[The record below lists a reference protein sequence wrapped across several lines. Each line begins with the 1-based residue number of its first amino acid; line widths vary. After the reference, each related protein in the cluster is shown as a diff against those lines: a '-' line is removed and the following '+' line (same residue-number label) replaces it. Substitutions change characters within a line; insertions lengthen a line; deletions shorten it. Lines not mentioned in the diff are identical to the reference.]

1 MTDVETP
8 DEDCPAWLREIRN
21 TLGVSSQ
28 FILEGNVRD
37 RVISV
42 APGESAPVLLPS
54 IAAALAPWLV
64 HDGYTVLLRV
74 RPVGN
79 GLNLSVVSPDPGDA
93 EADRERASSFLQSI
107 PMNPNDPSS
116 GSILPRSQSI
126 GSGVTISTESLAG
139 LVAGVALAN
148 QEQASASS
156 GDGGTE
162 GDSDGRLRCVL
173 FCEEAGRLIRRPG
186 QLQPEE
192 QALFVAVQR
201 IALGATEW
209 KKPGT
214 GDSARFNPVFWLVQN
229 ERELPDW
236 FLDTGERV
244 RVVAVP
250 MPSHETRIKA
260 ARQFGRRFQDFRDA
274 EVGEQES
281 LAKRFA
287 DHSHGMTIEAMGA
300 ATRIAK
306 EQGTGMTRIEDAI
319 RAHRVGEIDNPW
331 RSANLKKN
339 IKAQSEEIQKKVL
352 GQEAAIR
359 QSLDIIIRSATGM
372 TAAHGSPNATKPRG
386 VLFFGGPTGVGKTE
400 LAKQLATL
408 VFGNEAAITRF
419 DMSEFSDEHT
429 AARLIGSPPG
439 YVGFDAGGE
448 LTNAM
453 REKPFSLVLFDEVE
467 KADGRILDKFLQ
479 ILDEGRLTDGRGN
492 TVHFTE
498 AIIVFTSNLGVMEDT
513 YDDHGRFTGRE
524 PKIFPKTPAEE
535 AEREIRAGIAQY
547 FESKL
552 GRPELLNRIG
562 ENIVVF
568 QFIQRDVGEQILD
581 LLLENVKRRVKAE
594 HDLTLDVPEP
604 ALKQLQDITLEDDI
618 EQGGRGIG
626 SRLEFALV
634 NPLSR
639 ALFDVDYEPRST
651 LTVKSITEVAGNFEI
666 ELES

>member
-1 MTDVETP
+1 
-8 DEDCPAWLREIRN
+8 
-21 TLGVSSQ
+21 
-28 FILEGNVRD
+28 
-37 RVISV
+37 
-42 APGESAPVLLPS
+42 
-54 IAAALAPWLV
+54 
-64 HDGYTVLLRV
+64 
-74 RPVGN
+74 
-79 GLNLSVVSPDPGDA
+79 VVSPSPDGA
-93 EADRERASSFLQSI
+93 VADRERASEFLRSI
-107 PMNPNDPSS
+107 PINPNDPVSS
-116 GSILPRSQSI
+116 SILPAGQSI
-126 GSGVTISTESLAG
+126 GAGVTISTESLAG
-139 LVAGVALAN
+139 LIAGVALAN
-148 QEQASASS
+148 QEGGDAGGNAEGQSDSAA
-156 GDGGTE
+156 
-162 GDSDGRLRCVL
+162 GRLRCAL

-186 QLQPEE
+186 HLQPEE
-192 QALFVAVQR
+192 HGLFVFAQR
-201 IALGATEW
+201 IAMGATEW
-209 KKPGT
+209 KKPET

-244 RVVAVP
+244 RIVAVP
-250 MPSHETRIKA
+250 MPTHDIRLKA
-260 ARQFGRRFQDFRDA
+260 ARQFGRRFDDFREA
-274 EVGEQES
+274 KKEVQEE
-281 LAKRFA
+281 LAKLFA

-306 EQGTGMTRIEDAI
+306 EQGSGMAQIEDAI

-331 RSANLKKN
+331 RSANLRSS
-339 IKAQSEEIQKKVL
+339 IKEQSDKIGKKVL

-408 VFGNEAAITRF
+408 VFGNESAITRF

-498 AIIVFTSNLGVMEDT
+498 AIIVFTSNLGVMENT
-513 YDDHGRFTGRE
+513 YDEFGNATGRR
-524 PKIFPKTPAEE
+524 PRITPNTPPEE
-535 AEREIRAGIAQY
+535 AEQKIREGITEY
-547 FESKL
+547 FESEL

-562 ENIVVF
+562 ENVVVF
-568 QFIQRDVGEQILD
+568 QFIQRSVGEQILE
-581 LLLENVKRRVKAE
+581 LLLRNVERRVASE
-594 HDLTLDVPEP
+594 HGANLVISDT
-604 ALKQLQDITLEDDI
+604 ARKQLQDITLEDDI

-639 ALFDVDYEPRST
+639 VLFDGDFGEKST
-651 LTVKSITEVAGNFEI
+651 LTVRSVSESSGNFEL